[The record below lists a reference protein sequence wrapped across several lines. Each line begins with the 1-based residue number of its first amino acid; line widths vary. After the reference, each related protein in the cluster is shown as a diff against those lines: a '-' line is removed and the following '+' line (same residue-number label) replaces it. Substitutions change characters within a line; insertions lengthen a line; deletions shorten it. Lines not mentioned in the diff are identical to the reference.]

1 MSSTFEII
9 AIILIIVAQIIIS
22 VRTHKQIVQLNT
34 FLPNGKESLSLEEY
48 EVDKDK
54 ILELEPS
61 QIINKSYLID
71 NNEVDLKDDVVVED
85 DNDDQPIIEHDDYD
99 EEIIDRLY

>member
-34 FLPNGKESLSLEEY
+34 FLPNGRESLSLEEY
-48 EVDKDK
+48 EVDKDR

-61 QIINKSYLID
+61 QIINESSF
-71 NNEVDLKDDVVVED
+71 VDDEEDVVID
-85 DNDDQPIIEHDDYD
+85 DNDGDPVLIEHDNYE